1 MNGQENQQLKN
12 LYFKVGELS
21 GRVNQM
27 DKNIDV
33 RFTGIEKRLD
43 TVIENHE
50 SRINKVEEDCA
61 QMKGK
66 SAAIGGIAGF
76 IVAII
81 GIIIAWLKKF
91 GQ

>member
-1 MNGQENQQLKN
+1 MNQQENQQLKN
-12 LYFKVGELS
+12 LYFQVGELS

-33 RFTGIEKRLD
+33 HFTGIEKRLD

-50 SRINKVEEDCA
+50 SRINEVEEDCA

-76 IVAII
+76 TVAII